1 MKTIVRGVAFPYDK
15 EMQPYLKFKSMIENI
30 EPLILLAAKGWAVEK
45 NQFSKFRVQ
54 ESLSENDYQIIDAIW
69 LIDSIHDIQEDFV
82 LEIVEEMLKHHKQ
95 ILLSR
100 HFNTETYNRIVGL
113 VEKYSGKYIDLTQK
127 NQNIELDGIS
137 LELAEINTPI
147 VCVMGIGER
156 TDKFLT
162 ELAVKQYFENQ
173 GYNIVLVSSR
183 CNSVFLHNVY
193 SFPAFMNSDIPA
205 EYKIVL
211 YNRFIKNIEQECKP
225 ELILT
230 GIPGEIMP
238 ISKIQPGHFGVHAFQ
253 VLNAIN
259 PDFAIMCLYGSS
271 VSDKY
276 IYELKQIVKYRF
288 MLNIDCFYLSSNV
301 QDVFTINRPLSI
313 EYLERNI
320 DDIKKVKC
328 ELQKVLS
335 EQDKIYL
342 ETEIGAMG
350 QYIIDTLNGNV
361 EMEVL

>member
-1 MKTIVRGVAFPYDK
+1 
-15 EMQPYLKFKSMIENI
+15 
-30 EPLILLAAKGWAVEK
+30 
-45 NQFSKFRVQ
+45 
-54 ESLSENDYQIIDAIW
+54 
-69 LIDSIHDIQEDFV
+69 
-82 LEIVEEMLKHHKQ
+82 
-95 ILLSR
+95 
-100 HFNTETYNRIVGL
+100 
-113 VEKYSGKYIDLTQK
+113 
-127 NQNIELDGIS
+127 
-137 LELAEINTPI
+137 
-147 VCVMGIGER
+147 
-156 TDKFLT
+156 
-162 ELAVKQYFENQ
+162 
-173 GYNIVLVSSR
+173 
-183 CNSVFLHNVY
+183 
-193 SFPAFMNSDIPA
+193 
-205 EYKIVL
+205 
-211 YNRFIKNIEQECKP
+211 
-225 ELILT
+225 
-230 GIPGEIMP
+230 MP

-253 VLNAIN
+253 VLNALN

-288 MLNIDCFYLSSNV
+288 MLDIDCFYLSSNV